1 MARSRRPLT
10 SPAPSSRGWTWAAL
24 GALCG
29 LTLGLALFA
38 PSRWAAAAVNRA
50 TEGRVLLQAAR
61 GTVWDGSAQLVLTG
75 GPGSRDAATLPTR
88 LEWQLHLRPNAL
100 LLRLSSECCTP
111 APLQLRVQPRW
122 RGGAVAVAD
131 GQPSRWPAALLAGLG
146 TPWNTLD
153 LEGELQLATRGLS
166 IAWAEGRVQVAG
178 QADLSARHITSRLT
192 TLRPM
197 GSYQLRVAGGST
209 PSLQL
214 QTLEGPLQITGSGQW
229 VGSRL
234 RFTGEATAAPE
245 REAAL
250 SNLLNIIGRRS
261 GARSLITIG

>member
-1 MARSRRPLT
+1 MARTRRPLT
-10 SPAPSSRGWTWAAL
+10 HAAPHGRGWTWATL

-29 LTLGLALFA
+29 LLLGLALFA
-38 PSRWAAAAVNRA
+38 PARWAAAAVARA
-50 TEGRVLLQAAR
+50 TDGRVLLQAPR

-88 LEWQLHLRPNAL
+88 LEWQMQLRPDAV
-100 LLRLSSECCTP
+100 LLRLSSPCCTP
-111 APLQLRVQPRW
+111 APLRLRLQPRW

-131 GQPSRWPAALLAGLG
+131 SQPSRWPAALLTGLG
-146 TPWNTLD
+146 TPWNTLQ
-153 LEGELQLATRGLS
+153 LEGELQLATRALS
-166 IAWAEGRVQVAG
+166 ITWTEGRVQVAG
-178 QADLSARHITSRLT
+178 EAELSALHIASRLT

-209 PSLQL
+209 PRLQL

-234 RFTGEATAAPE
+234 RFTGEASAAPE